1 MNKIKTHS
9 LMWRCSISG
18 CGVWSCLM
26 VPKTDLKSGLLVEN
40 AICNFLLC
48 SGYALLGRYFSLQN
62 SAFMF
67 CTERKIPCSIL
78 PVFSWVCRKG
88 SQIANG
94 QQHKDFLSGNP
105 STYPSESV
113 GLSQFWVLCELL
125 LLSESESLTTGR
137 VALPNRMIF
146 WKSAKNL
153 YCRFWEL

>member
-1 MNKIKTHS
+1 
-9 LMWRCSISG
+9 
-18 CGVWSCLM
+18 M

-146 WKSAKNL
+146 LKSAKNL